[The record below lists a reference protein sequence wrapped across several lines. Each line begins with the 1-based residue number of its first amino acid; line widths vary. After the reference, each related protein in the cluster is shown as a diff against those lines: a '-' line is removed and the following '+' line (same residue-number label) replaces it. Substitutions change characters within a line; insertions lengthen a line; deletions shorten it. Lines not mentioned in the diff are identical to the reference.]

1 MSALPS
7 PDPVSPYILL
17 GMTAT
22 TGIVDAVSLLALC
35 HVFTATGNVLFLS
48 FALAGA
54 QGFSIPRSS
63 MALIAFL
70 LGAAAGGRLATR
82 MTSRP
87 LHYWTSGAFC
97 IDGFLL
103 MVVGLVS
110 LALRSRAGEDSIPLL
125 GVIGLTALAMGFR
138 NATTRKLGV
147 PDLTTTVLTSTI
159 AGLAADSSLAGGTN
173 PRWRRRVASVLLMF
187 AGAAMGGVILKRS
200 VAAALCLCGIA
211 SVACALAAFER
222 FPHPRGGDSRS
233 VPPAQESSKI

>member
-7 PDPVSPYILL
+7 PDPVSSYIHL

-22 TGIVDAVSLLALC
+22 TGCFVPGFRARRCAGLLDSEIDRLLLC
-35 HVFTATGNVLFLS
+35 
-48 FALAGA
+48 
-54 QGFSIPRSS
+54 
-63 MALIAFL
+63 
-70 LGAAAGGRLATR
+70 AAAGGRLANR

-103 MVVGLVS
+103 MGAGLVS
-110 LALRSRAGEDSIPLL
+110 LASRRPADEDSIPLL

-138 NATTRKLGV
+138 NATTRKLRV
-147 PDLTTTVLTSTI
+147 PDLTTTVLTLTI
-159 AGLAADSSLAGGTN
+159 TGLAADSSLAGGTN

-187 AGAAMGGVILKRS
+187 AGAAVGGVILKRS

-211 SVACALAAFER
+211 SVACAHAAFER

-233 VPPAQESSKI
+233 VPPASESSNI